1 MRMTAARVRRREE
14 SEKRKAAR
22 IALVKPASSKSENKA
37 KRKEPDGLTP
47 EQLKIALDIQREN
60 LKKKQKEDPPFES
73 MTDSTHYYV
82 TSILKN
88 LLG

>member
-1 MRMTAARVRRREE
+1 MASNRARDAAASKERNA
-14 SEKRKAAR
+14 SK
-22 IALVKPASSKSENKA
+22 IALSKPASTTPANKP

-47 EQLKIALDIQREN
+47 EQLKIARDIQREN
-60 LKKKQKEDPPFES
+60 LKKKQKEDPPFDS

>member
-1 MRMTAARVRRREE
+1 MAANRARDE
-14 SEKRKAAR
+14 AASKER
-22 IALVKPASSKSENKA
+22 NASKIALA
-37 KRKEPDGLTP
+37 KRAPSRPVKKLKLKEQDGLTA
-47 EQLKIALDIQREN
+47 EQLKIKQDIKREN
-60 LKKKQKEDPPFES
+60 LQKKDKEDVPFND